1 MLMPRSPTPGD
12 AWTRQ
17 LIALVV
23 VGASLVAVAAISGLA
38 IGFAKDRTGASRL
51 VFTSVLPVLGTWV
64 GTVLA
69 FYFARENL
77 EAATSS
83 TLALTG
89 REREVS
95 VVDVM
100 IHEADFVTY
109 DLAAGGQPESVK
121 LSAVRAQMAKVDP
134 PSRRLPIRDP
144 ARAVLYVIH
153 DSTLSAFADK
163 HHKTIDQIAD
173 LTIGDLLKDSE
184 YKEILEANG
193 FVSRDAT
200 VAEARTVMSSITHCN
215 DVFVTASGKRDE
227 RAIGWL
233 TNTLLAGVQ

>member
-1 MLMPRSPTPGD
+1 MPRTPTPGD

-17 LIALVV
+17 FIALVV
-23 VGASLVAVAAISGLA
+23 VGASLVCVAAISGLA
-38 IGFAKDRTGASRL
+38 IGFAKDKAGASRL

-69 FYFARENL
+69 FYFARENF

-83 TLALTG
+83 TLRLTG
-89 REREVS
+89 LDREVK

-100 IHEADFVTY
+100 IHEADFVAY
-109 DLAAGGQPESVK
+109 DLAAGEKPETVK
-121 LSAVRAQMAKVDP
+121 LSDVRARMAKIDP

-163 HHKTIDQIAD
+163 QHETIDQIAD
-173 LTIGDLLKDSE
+173 MTIGDLLNDPE
-184 YKEILEANG
+184 YREILEANG

-200 VAEARTVMSSITHCN
+200 VAEARTVMSSIVHCN

>member
-1 MLMPRSPTPGD
+1 MPSLPSGEN
-12 AWTRQ
+12 WTRQ
-17 LIALVV
+17 LLALFVV
-23 VGASLVAVAAISGLA
+23 VGSLLCVLVISGLA
-38 IGFAKDRTGASRL
+38 IGFAHDKAIASRF
-51 VFTSVLPVLGTWV
+51 VFTAVLPVLGTWV

-69 FYFARENL
+69 FYFAQKNF

-89 REREVS
+89 REREVK

-100 IHEADFVTY
+100 IHEADIVAY
-109 DLAAGGQPESVK
+109 DLATGEEPNSVK
-121 LSAVRAQMAKVDP
+121 LSAVREQMTNVKP
-134 PSRRLPIRDP
+134 PSRRLPIRNQ

-163 HHKTIDQIAD
+163 QKKTVDEISNM
-173 LTIGDLLKDSE
+173 TIGDLLSDPE

-193 FVSRDAT
+193 YISREAT
-200 VAEARTVMSSITHCN
+200 VAEARTVMGSIPKCN

>member
-1 MLMPRSPTPGD
+1 MTPKPGD

-23 VGASLVAVAAISGLA
+23 VGASLLCVAAVSGLA
-38 IGFAKDRTGASRL
+38 IGFANDKASASRL

-69 FYFARENL
+69 FYFARENF
-77 EAATSS
+77 EAAASS

-89 REREVS
+89 REQQVK

-100 IHEADFVTY
+100 IHEADFVVY
-109 DLAAGGQPESVK
+109 DLAPGDKPEDVK
-121 LSAVRAQMAKVDP
+121 LSAVRAQMTKIDP

-163 HHKTIDQIAD
+163 QKKTIEQVAD
-173 LTIGDLLKDSE
+173 MTIGDLLNDPE
-184 YKEILEANG
+184 YREIIEANG
-193 FVSRDAT
+193 YVSRDAT
-200 VAEARTVMSSITHCN
+200 VAEARTVMASVAHCN
-215 DVFVTASGKRDE
+215 DVFVTPSGKRDE

>member
-1 MLMPRSPTPGD
+1 MPTKQTPGD
-12 AWTRQ
+12 SWTRQ
-17 LIALVV
+17 LLALVV
-23 VGASLVAVAAISGLA
+23 VGASLACVVVISGLA
-38 IGFAKDRTGASRL
+38 IGFASDQAEASRL

-69 FYFARENL
+69 FYFARENF
-77 EAATSS
+77 EAATQS
-83 TLALTG
+83 TLQLTG
-89 REREVS
+89 RDRDVM

-100 IHEADFVTY
+100 IHEADIVAY
-109 DLAAGGQPESVK
+109 DLVVGQKPESVT
-121 LSAVRAQMAKVDP
+121 LADVRKQMANVAP

-163 HHKTIDQIAD
+163 QRKTIDQVAD
-173 LTIGDLLKDSE
+173 MTIGDLLADPE

-193 FVSRDAT
+193 FVSRNAT
-200 VAEARTVMSSITHCN
+200 VVEARTVMSSVMHCN

-233 TNTLLAGVQ
+233 TNTLLAGIQ

>member
-1 MLMPRSPTPGD
+1 MPRTPTPGD

-23 VGASLVAVAAISGLA
+23 VGASLVCVAAISGLA
-38 IGFAKDRTGASRL
+38 IGFAKDKASASRV

-69 FYFARENL
+69 FYFARENF
-77 EAATSS
+77 EAAASS
-83 TLALTG
+83 TLALAG
-89 REREVS
+89 RDREVK

-100 IHEADFVTY
+100 IHEADIVAY
-109 DLAAGGQPESVK
+109 DLAAGDKPDDIK
-121 LSAVRAQMAKVDP
+121 LSDVRAQMTKISP

-163 HHKTIDQIAD
+163 QQKTIDQIAN
-173 LTIGDLLKDSE
+173 LTVGDLLSDAE
-184 YKEILEANG
+184 YKGILEANG
-193 FVSRDAT
+193 FVSREAT
-200 VAEARTVMSSITHCN
+200 VAAARTVMSSIPQCN
-215 DVFVTASGKRDE
+215 DIFVTASGKRDE

-233 TNTLLAGVQ
+233 TNTLLAGIQ